1 VTQLAPL
8 HQEFAALNTQVFTVT
23 FGHPYWAQAWL
34 QETQSPFPVL
44 LDPTQ
49 DVYQHFGLDHS
60 AVRSWSV
67 KTLLYYARALMRGE
81 KLIEKRGDTHQL
93 GGNFI
98 IDNQGVVQFVY
109 PSRDPTDRP
118 TIAAMM
124 TVLKRLQPTS

>member
-1 VTQLAPL
+1 MTQLAPL
-8 HQEFAALNTQVFTVT
+8 HQYFTALNTQVFTVT

-34 QETQSPFPVL
+34 QETASPFPVL

-49 DVYQHFGLDHS
+49 DVYRLYGLDHS

-67 KTLLYYARALMRGE
+67 KALLYYARALLRGE

-98 IDNQGVVQFVY
+98 IDKRGIMQFVY

-118 TIAAMM
+118 PVDAMM
-124 TVLKRLQPTS
+124 KVLKCLHT

>member
-8 HQEFAALNTQVFTVT
+8 HPEFTSLNTHVFTVT

-34 QETQSPFPVL
+34 QETASPFPVL

-49 DVYQHFGLDHS
+49 DVYQLYGLDHS
-60 AVRSWSV
+60 AVRSSSV
-67 KTLLYYARALMRGE
+67 KTLLYYARALLRGE

-98 IDNQGVVQFVY
+98 IDKQGIVQFVY

-118 TIAAMM
+118 PVDAMM
-124 TVLKRLQPTS
+124 RVLKRLQSSA